1 MDRTTSCATNGTI
14 DDRRRALGQFI
25 WRASS
30 RVHSAARRTNKAV
43 VACRLVGG
51 SMEHAIPARS
61 LIRIAFDHEPLHT
74 GEVMAF
80 VRQDRVLAHR
90 IVYRSRLRRG
100 YIIARGDARI
110 LHDPPV
116 RLADVLGRVDAVD
129 GGAGWQPLGAQTR
142 LPRRERGL
150 AFVLLVAS
158 AFLLEF
164 RPPLAH
170 RFAHSLHATAQRN
183 AWTRNLLY

>member
-1 MDRTTSCATNGTI
+1 MDRTTSCATQGMV
-14 DDRRRALGQFI
+14 DDRRREIGQFI
-25 WRASS
+25 WDASG
-30 RVHSAARRTNKAV
+30 RVHSAARRMPNAV

-61 LIRIAFDHEPLHT
+61 LIRIAFRPEPLRT
-74 GEVMAF
+74 GEVVTF
-80 VRQDRVLAHR
+80 VREDRLLAHR
-90 IVYRSRLRRG
+90 IVYRSHLRRG

-129 GGAGWQPLGAQTR
+129 VGTGWQPLGPQTC

-150 AFVLLVAS
+150 AFVLLVAT
-158 AFLLEF
+158 AFLVEL
-164 RPPLAH
+164 RPALAH
-170 RFAHSLHATAQRN
+170 RFAHWLDATEQRN